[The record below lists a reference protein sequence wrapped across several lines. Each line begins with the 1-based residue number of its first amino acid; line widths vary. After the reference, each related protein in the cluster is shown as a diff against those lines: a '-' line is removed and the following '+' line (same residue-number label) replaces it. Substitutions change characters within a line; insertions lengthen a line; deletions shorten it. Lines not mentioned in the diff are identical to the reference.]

1 MYDNYKLPSWITDDF
16 SENFIKTKLAEQG
29 IESYSIERARANA
42 LKLYEKTCEPG
53 NTILVAETAE

>member
-1 MYDNYKLPSWITDDF
+1 MNDNYKLPSWITDDF

-29 IESYSIERARANA
+29 IEAYSIERARANA

-53 NTILVAETAE
+53 NTILVQETVE

>member
-1 MYDNYKLPSWITDDF
+1 MNDNYKLPSWITDDF

-29 IESYSIERARANA
+29 IEAYSIERARANA

-53 NTILVAETAE
+53 NTILVEETVE